1 MADEGF
7 LGVSGKET
15 WFSCGNAPTL
25 IVGVFV
31 LGCAFH
37 VGFASPVLGDVL
49 WDVNALWEIIGHLQR
64 HKIESSLKIKDGR
77 E

>member
-1 MADEGF
+1 M
-7 LGVSGKET
+7 
-15 WFSCGNAPTL
+15 

-31 LGCAFH
+31 LGYAFH

-64 HKIESSLKIKDGR
+64 HKIDLSLKIKDGR